1 MIKIELSV
9 RESLNMIANGCS
21 LDMFDK
27 IVCALEV
34 ALGVN
39 QRRMVTITAGMN
51 TDNRIACIKAIRMH
65 TGWGLKEAKDWS
77 DYLVG
82 GWKYDKWYAAPT
94 GTKHSMTLKTPEAA
108 EALLRDLTTLGCE
121 GFLS

>member
-27 IVCALEV
+27 IVTSLEV

-39 QRRMVTITAGMN
+39 QRRKVTITGGMT
-51 TDNRIACIKAIRMH
+51 TDNRIRCIKVIREH
-65 TGWGLKEAKDWS
+65 TGWGLKESKDWT
-77 DYLVG
+77 DVLVG
-82 GWKYDKWYAAPT
+82 RYNESGFWSGGGHPNT
-94 GTKHSMTLKTPEAA
+94 MTLKTPEVA
-108 EALLRDLTTLGCE
+108 EQLLRDLTSQGCV
-121 GFLS
+121 GFLA

>member
-39 QRRMVTITAGMN
+39 QRRRVTITAGMS
-51 TDNRIACIKAIRMH
+51 TDNRISCIKAIRLH
-65 TGWGLKEAKDWS
+65 TGWGLKESKDWT
-77 DYLVG
+77 DVIVG
-82 GWKYDKWYAAPT
+82 RYNESGFWT
-94 GTKHSMTLKTPEAA
+94 GGGHPNTMLLKTPEAA
-108 EALLRDLTTLGCE
+108 EALLRDLVGLGCE